1 MLLFSYLSIG
11 DVQNA
16 ITCLIKIK
24 QIKESL
30 LAAKLA
36 KYLDEDM
43 EELLVINALKTEYFK
58 HHKWNEAREILKN
71 HPKLDVCYMKTIF

>member
-1 MLLFSYLSIG
+1 MLFSYLSIG
-11 DVQNA
+11 DVRNT
-16 ITCLIKIK
+16 ITCLTKIK

-36 KYLDEDM
+36 RYFDEDM

-71 HPKLDVCYMKTIF
+71 HPKLEVCYTKTIF